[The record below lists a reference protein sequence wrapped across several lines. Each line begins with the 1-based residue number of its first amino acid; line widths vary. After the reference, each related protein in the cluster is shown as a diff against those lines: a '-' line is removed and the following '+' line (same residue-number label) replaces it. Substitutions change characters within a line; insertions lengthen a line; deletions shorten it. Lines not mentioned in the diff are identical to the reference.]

1 MDYYKKKQLL
11 ALVDENDKIT
21 GKLDKW
27 EAHKKGLLHRGFTV
41 CLYYKDQI
49 ILQHRKH
56 PVFDGVYD
64 LTFSSHPVYKN
75 DTIQDNLDAVYES
88 LLREWNIKKEDL
100 LYEPIQKGP
109 FYYKAKD
116 PRSDYTE
123 HEMCS
128 LYISEIV
135 TLPSPNLDFAY
146 GFSFVPKDKII
157 KNELPIITSFAPWVP
172 KLLEVL

>member
-1 MDYYKKKQLL
+1 MDYYKKDQLV

-41 CLYYKDQI
+41 CLFYKDQI

-64 LTFSSHPVYKN
+64 LTFSSHPVYKE
-75 DTIQDNLDAVYES
+75 DILQDNLAAVYES

-100 LYEPIQKGP
+100 LYQPIQKGP

-116 PRSDYTE
+116 PRSEYTE
-123 HEMCS
+123 HEMCH
-128 LYISEIV
+128 LYVSEV
-135 TLPSPNLDFAY
+135 TMLPSPNYDFAY
-146 GFSFVPKDKII
+146 GFSLVPKNKLIA
-157 KNELPIITSFAPWVP
+157 KEAPIITTFAPWVP

>member
-1 MDYYKKKQLL
+1 MDYYKKDQLI

-27 EAHKKGLLHRGFTV
+27 EAHKKGVLHRGFTV

-64 LTFSSHPVYKN
+64 LTFSSHPVFKD
-75 DTIQDNLDAVYES
+75 DTLQDNLDAVYES
-88 LLREWNIKKEDL
+88 LLREWNVKKEDL
-100 LYEPIQKGP
+100 VYEPLEKGP
-109 FYYKAKD
+109 FYYQAKD
-116 PRSDYTE
+116 PQSEYTE
-123 HEMCS
+123 HEMCY
-128 LYISEIV
+128 LYISEV
-135 TLPSPNLDFAY
+135 AALPSPNYDFAY
-146 GFSFVPKDKII
+146 GFSLIPKKLITD
-157 KNELPIITSFAPWVP
+157 NLQPITKLFAPWVP